1 MSLSRVEKYAELRKR
16 IDNMVSTFDDPITDN
31 KIPDVQMDE
40 PKVKEE
46 AMTKEEVQ
54 EAHIKKNTLSISID
68 ELIKQHEEYT
78 QTISKSEIENQMKT
92 QKKEHNFTRLLF
104 IILLIV
110 VIIVAVFV
118 GLLLGGSN
126 EMSFSIAIDGPAAAG
141 KSTVAKQVAKILNC
155 VYIDTG
161 AMYRAIT
168 WYALSKGVDPKDEE
182 KVTAL
187 LPEIDLSLH
196 LDGKVVVN
204 DQDITKEIRTT
215 EVADNVS
222 YIASYKKI
230 RLHLVEL
237 QRKMSKNVSVVMD
250 GRDIGSYVLPY
261 ADVKIFQVASVETRA
276 VRRYKENLEKGIN
289 CSIEEIEENLRKRDY
304 IDSHREFAPLK
315 KAEDSFVLDTSNMTI
330 DEAVNAIIKIVKNK
344 LGEVK

>member
-1 MSLSRVEKYAELRKR
+1 
-16 IDNMVSTFDDPITDN
+16 
-31 KIPDVQMDE
+31 
-40 PKVKEE
+40 
-46 AMTKEEVQ
+46 
-54 EAHIKKNTLSISID
+54 
-68 ELIKQHEEYT
+68 
-78 QTISKSEIENQMKT
+78 
-92 QKKEHNFTRLLF
+92 
-104 IILLIV
+104 
-110 VIIVAVFV
+110 
-118 GLLLGGSN
+118 
-126 EMSFSIAIDGPAAAG
+126 MSFSIAIDGPAAAG

-196 LDGKVVVN
+196 LDGKVIVN

-250 GRDIGSYVLPY
+250 GRDIGSYVLPH

-315 KAEDSFVLDTSNMTI
+315 MAEDSFVLDTSNMTI
-330 DEAVNAIIKIVKNK
+330 DDAVNAIIKIVKNK